1 MGLIGRELAVDIGA
15 LTAFSRIG
23 SILAIIGGSVNPRHF
38 TDIGN
43 RLAFFTNPCPIRIE
57 LDWLVGIGLKKSGPP
72 YIGVMY
78 RALC

>member
-23 SILAIIGGSVNPRHF
+23 SILATIGGSANPRHF
-38 TDIGN
+38 TDIGY
-43 RLAFFTNPCPIRIE
+43 RLAFFANPCPIWIE

-72 YIGVMY
+72 YIGVP
-78 RALC
+78 LDKQ